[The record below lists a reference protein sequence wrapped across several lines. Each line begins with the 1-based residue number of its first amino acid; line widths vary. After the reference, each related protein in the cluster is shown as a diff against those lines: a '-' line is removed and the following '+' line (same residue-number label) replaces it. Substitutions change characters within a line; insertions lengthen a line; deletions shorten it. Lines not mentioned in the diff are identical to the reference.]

1 MSQNATVNVDIKL
14 GVNKFH
20 VDEGHPHIIL
30 AANPDINEFRK
41 LMKAC
46 PAGLYKQDDA
56 GNIHFDSAGCL
67 ECGTCRILGLGSALE
82 QCAATLFS
90 NSGNIPQAPSVLNFA
105 TANHASHRP
114 ASRA

>member
-46 PAGLYKQDDA
+46 PV
-56 GNIHFDSAGCL
+56 GC
-67 ECGTCRILGLGSALE
+67 
-82 QCAATLFS
+82 CAVTLFS
-90 NSGNIPQAPSVLNFA
+90 NSGNIPQAPSVLIFA

>member
-46 PAGLYKQDDA
+46 PAGLYKQVTPA
-56 GNIHFDSAGCL
+56 TFILILPVVWSAAPVGC
-67 ECGTCRILGLGSALE
+67 
-82 QCAATLFS
+82 CAVTLFS
-90 NSGNIPQAPSVLNFA
+90 NSGNIPRYL
-105 TANHASHRP
+105 RY
-114 ASRA
+114 

>member
-46 PAGLYKQDDA
+46 PAGLLSL
-56 GNIHFDSAGCL
+56 IH
-67 ECGTCRILGLGSALE
+67 I
-82 QCAATLFS
+82 
-90 NSGNIPQAPSVLNFA
+90 
-105 TANHASHRP
+105 
-114 ASRA
+114 

>member
-46 PAGLYKQDDA
+46 LPDFISRMTQETF
-56 GNIHFDSAGCL
+56 ISIPPVVWSAAPVGC
-67 ECGTCRILGLGSALE
+67 
-82 QCAATLFS
+82 CAATLFS

>member
-30 AANPDINEFRK
+30 AENPDINEFHK

-46 PAGLYKQDDA
+46 PAGLYKQV
-56 GNIHFDSAGCL
+56 
-67 ECGTCRILGLGSALE
+67 
-82 QCAATLFS
+82 TLFS
-90 NSGNIPQAPSVLNFA
+90 NSGNIPQAPSVLIFA

>member
-56 GNIHFDSAGCL
+56 GNIHL
-67 ECGTCRILGLGSALE
+67 ILPVVWVRHL
-82 QCAATLFS
+82 
-90 NSGNIPQAPSVLNFA
+90 SGAVRQ
-105 TANHASHRP
+105 HY
-114 ASRA
+114 SRTVAISRRHLRY

>member
-46 PAGLYKQDDA
+46 PAGLYKQDA
-56 GNIHFDSAGCL
+56 FISIPPVVWSAAPVGC
-67 ECGTCRILGLGSALE
+67 
-82 QCAATLFS
+82 CAATLFS

>member
-67 ECGTCRILGLGSALE
+67 ECGTCRVLCG
-82 QCAATLFS
+82 

>member
-30 AANPDINEFRK
+30 AENPDINEFHK

-46 PAGLYKQDDA
+46 PAGLYSRMTQETF
-56 GNIHFDSAGCL
+56 ILIPPVVWSAAPVGC
-67 ECGTCRILGLGSALE
+67 
-82 QCAATLFS
+82 CAVTLFS
-90 NSGNIPQAPSVLNFA
+90 NSGNIPQAPSVLIFA

>member
-56 GNIHFDSAGCL
+56 GNIHFDSVGC
-67 ECGTCRILGLGSALE
+67 
-82 QCAATLFS
+82 CAVTLFS
-90 NSGNIPQAPSVLNFA
+90 NSGNIPQVPSVLISV

-114 ASRA
+114 AHRA

>member
-41 LMKAC
+41 LIK
-46 PAGLYKQDDA
+46 PALPDFISRMTPA
-56 GNIHFDSAGCL
+56 TFILILPVVWSAAPVGC
-67 ECGTCRILGLGSALE
+67 
-82 QCAATLFS
+82 CAVTLFS
-90 NSGNIPQAPSVLNFA
+90 NSGNIPQAPSVLIFA